1 MPFYELVYIARQ
13 DLSPAEVDNLTD
25 KFKLLLEENG
35 GKLVSKEYWGLRTL
49 AYKIK
54 KNSKGHYVLMHIDS
68 PYPAV
73 AELERVM
80 GYNESIIRKAIFKI
94 DSIPTENS
102 DLMVS
107 VNAKDGNKNDKK

>member
-13 DLSPAEVDNLTD
+13 DLSPVEVDNLSN
-25 KFKLLLEENG
+25 KFKTLLEENG
-35 GKLVSKEYWGLRTL
+35 GKIVSKEYWGLRTL

-54 KNSKGHYVLMHIDS
+54 KNSKGHYVLMYIDS

-80 GYNESIIRKAIFKI
+80 GYNEDIIRKAIFRI
-94 DSIPTENS
+94 DSIPAENS
-102 DLMVS
+102 ELMVS
-107 VNAKDGNKNDKK
+107 VNAKDSNKK